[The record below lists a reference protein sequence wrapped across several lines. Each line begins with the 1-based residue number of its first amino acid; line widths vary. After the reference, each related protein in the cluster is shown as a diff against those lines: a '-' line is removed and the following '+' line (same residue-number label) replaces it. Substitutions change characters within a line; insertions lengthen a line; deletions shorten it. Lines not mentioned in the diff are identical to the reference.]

1 MQNPNIAFI
10 QVLGRKRDVNGNP
23 FRLVCCYDSSAKL
36 IQLVEC
42 RDSCPNFV
50 YNMPESIAQ
59 LTELMLTPS
68 EYREV
73 KQRLSKSV
81 ELEHSH

>member
-1 MQNPNIAFI
+1 MQNPNTAFI
-10 QVLGRKRDVNGNP
+10 QVLGRKHDVNGNP
-23 FRLVCCYDSSAKL
+23 FRLVCCYNKEAKL

-42 RDSCPNFV
+42 RDSRPNFT
-50 YNMPESIAQ
+50 YNMPESIVR
-59 LTELMLTPS
+59 LPELMLTPT
-68 EYREV
+68 EYKEV